1 MATLPVTNPDVPP
14 TRQPGLCQFLNMKEE
29 NIRFIL
35 LAVLLFVYLA
45 VGAFLFQ
52 AVEESAEK
60 KIREDFATLYDQFV
74 RNLTGLHSITFGFDT
89 ADESGSGNDF
99 SVSPNGILGGGNT
112 ARDVVSENGSS
123 SIYGSSSANS
133 SGADSYLYGQS
144 YAADNIN
151 TNKSTL
157 SDSWNSNNIHSSSSV
172 SDKSTS
178 SLGRAERFYARQ
190 PPSIDN
196 LHELLFAY
204 GNATQAGVIWKRRR
218 WDYVGSFHFTWTIV
232 STIGYGATT
241 PTTTLGKLFVIPYG
255 FFGCAGGL
263 LFFNLFLE
271 RIITFLA
278 SCMRTY
284 RLQRQK
290 RRPFIY
296 GGGGETGVWGGKNT
310 NRGASPAHSST
321 GEGSAID
328 EPDWKP
334 SVYWVM
340 LCLFIM
346 SAIVIFGSA
355 YMFQQMEGWTF
366 WDGVYFSFVS
376 YATIGFGDFV
386 SLQEKL
392 YGSFE
397 ILYRLLAFIIMIF
410 GCCCIY
416 SLLNVTSIVIKQLL
430 NWVIQKIHYCGC
442 CRCCCVYCQ
451 CSAATMR
458 RKFSTK
464 KRRNPRRKQRDN
476 TSQMNRSN
484 FQIAVLKVGSHA
496 QNVKTFR
503 GSSTDQ
509 DDQIKEDSPD
519 GTPRTGGYR
528 GNTSGP
534 GGTYFDLDERRC
546 SGENMISIRG
556 ELSNKVSLAVM
567 QKRLYET
574 AQMSRNI
581 GAYDS
586 SFSATSV
593 GPLAIVTEKLGDN
606 HG

>member
-1 MATLPVTNPDVPP
+1 M
-14 TRQPGLCQFLNMKEE
+14 
-29 NIRFIL
+29 
-35 LAVLLFVYLA
+35 
-45 VGAFLFQ
+45 
-52 AVEESAEK
+52 
-60 KIREDFATLYDQFV
+60 
-74 RNLTGLHSITFGFDT
+74 
-89 ADESGSGNDF
+89 
-99 SVSPNGILGGGNT
+99 
-112 ARDVVSENGSS
+112 
-123 SIYGSSSANS
+123 
-133 SGADSYLYGQS
+133 
-144 YAADNIN
+144 
-151 TNKSTL
+151 
-157 SDSWNSNNIHSSSSV
+157 
-172 SDKSTS
+172 
-178 SLGRAERFYARQ
+178 
-190 PPSIDN
+190 
-196 LHELLFAY
+196 
-204 GNATQAGVIWKRRR
+204 
-218 WDYVGSFHFTWTIV
+218 
-232 STIGYGATT
+232 
-241 PTTTLGKLFVIPYG
+241 IPYG

-284 RLQRQK
+284 RIQRQK
-290 RRPFIY
+290 RRPFVY
-296 GGGGETGVWGGKNT
+296 GAGGGETGVWGTAAGGNDGNGKST
-310 NRGASPAHSST
+310 NAAAAAGRRGASPAHSST
-321 GEGSAID
+321 GEGSVIE

-355 YMFQQMEGWTF
+355 YMFQHMENWTF

-376 YATIGFGDFV
+376 YATIGFGDLV
-386 SLQEKL
+386 SLQEKF

-397 ILYRLLAFIIMIF
+397 MMYRLIAFIIMIF

-416 SLLNVTSIVIKQLL
+416 SLLNVTSIVIKQVL
-430 NWVIQKIHYCGC
+430 NWLIQKIHYCEC

-464 KRRNPRRKQRDN
+464 SRRNPRRKRGD
-476 TSQMNRSN
+476 TSQVNRSN
-484 FQIAVLKVGSHA
+484 FQNAVLKVGSHA
-496 QNVKTFR
+496 QSVRTFSD
-503 GSSTDQ
+503 SSAGQ
-509 DDQIKEDSPD
+509 EDQIKDDESPD
-519 GTPRTGGYR
+519 GTPSTRRFGRGGC
-528 GNTSGP
+528 GIAGGP
-534 GGTYFDLDERRC
+534 GGIHFDLDERRC

-581 GAYDS
+581 GSYDT